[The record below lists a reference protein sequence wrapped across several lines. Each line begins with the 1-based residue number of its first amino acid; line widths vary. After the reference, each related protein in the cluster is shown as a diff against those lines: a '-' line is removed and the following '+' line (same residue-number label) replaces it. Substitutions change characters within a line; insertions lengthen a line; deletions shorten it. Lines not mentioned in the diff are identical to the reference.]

1 MSGVWQHPYVNV
13 FKHVQLDEWKRSS
26 REGDVTAV
34 MDRGLKCTVYKIR
47 GAVPAGNYIQL
58 PKTSSQ
64 SLGLSGRHLYLLFRP
79 IPGKHFVVHVDVS
92 AEDGQ
97 TIRISFSNLF
107 KEFKSTTTWLQ
118 FPFVC
123 GAVKGSVYDSTAQ
136 GARHGLVG
144 PAPSGSRWTCLLL
157 DLRSILSMYL
167 SRRYS
172 HLRTVKLCSNLL
184 VKNLVTSDL
193 VFNPE
198 VTYHEARQ
206 SKALQNGFAPMP
218 REMAFP
224 VPKGEKW
231 QDLYDF
237 IRFPSDASK
246 LPYDSIQKGETPSP
260 TPGAPPIRSPA
271 RQRPRSVTLSKPVQ
285 DRVSLIQQI
294 TTPRPLPRF
303 APVQVESIPERHL
316 SVHGRPREET
326 EGGSSAGEE
335 DDGGIHVYASRGQ
348 NLTVHRHPDTEK
360 VAHITSHRPA
370 PLSADPGG
378 RKLLPDPILKLKKI
392 IGFGGCTERCALWTG
407 CGGSV
412 VFPCHAVIVVLDVRS
427 GDQRFFLGHT
437 DKVSA
442 LAFNGSCSFLASA
455 QTGSLSM
462 VRLWD
467 FERGGCISMFRTHVH
482 SVSSLSFSHSGAGLC
497 GVGKDGHGK
506 NMVVVW
512 DTSRAGRGG
521 EVVVLAKAHTDVD
534 IQTMKVAFFDDTRM
548 VSCGRGNVRLW
559 RLRNGALRSCP
570 VNLAEYHNLEF
581 TDLAFEVGHSPEREV
596 DERTLYVCSRSGHI
610 LEIDYKSVV
619 LRHVRRL
626 QLPPTPH
633 GERREKMTFSS
644 GPGVAI
650 NSLCVSATYCATG
663 SEDGSLRL
671 WPLDFSGVFLEAE
684 HEGPLSSVSISPDG
698 LRVLSATRSGEV
710 GVLDVPSRGYQTLM
724 RSHTDALLAFST
736 CHGQIATVSEDRTI
750 RIWDVAS
757 LQQLYDFTAGEETPC
772 TVAFHPVRP
781 ALACGFSS
789 GVVRYFDVAAT
800 ALQAEHS
807 RQHRGAITG
816 LLFSPDGG
824 LMYSCGSLG
833 SLALYSVGH
842 REQHVVRVLGNVV
855 CKTPE
860 RGPQALSLSRDGRLL
875 AFVGPSEYTV
885 TVMDGRSLDELLRVD
900 VSILDL
906 DSTTLDSARGL
917 TFSPLRPYRLLVST
931 SGNKILWLDPATGRL
946 SREVTPG
953 SCLRRPWGA
962 AADHI
967 SRVCSPQVTHV
978 HKECCSSLAVSADD
992 RYLVTAGDRVVKV
1005 WDHRLAGT
1013 SRPQVFIGHSEPIQQ
1028 AAFSPDQRHVITAGD
1043 AIFIWS
1049 FEAAPDPADT
1059 DPADTSSEGG
1069 LPAVRQSTI
1078 RGRLPLTLHSSTD
1091 GGDQRRDS
1099 TFVSSWMP
1107 RVTAPRPC
1115 ISSPPRLDISPVQ
1128 GAQHTESDDG
1138 SDDLGESKVE
1148 EVETQDPGESDGQSS
1163 LIIIENRPTRSRGG
1177 TDQDL
1182 LPDPPRPDVY
1192 SHFSPRF
1199 KSSCPAKAACH
1210 PPAGQE
1216 RLVLRAAIGY
1226 NGNGRGNVMW
1236 NPDTG
1241 FFAYTSGCVIVVED
1255 LHSGSQR
1262 HWLGHGEEISTLAL
1276 SHDATILAS
1285 SSGSGDG
1292 SSLCQIRV
1300 WDSPGGSC
1308 LRVLTLHRTEVQAMS
1323 FSRDDRLLL
1332 TVGDFRDGSL
1342 ALWSTRTYEMLARS
1356 TLSHPVHAAAFNPL
1370 HADTFACVGSRTVN
1384 FWRVEEN
1391 GTSSQMKVYS
1401 AAVPDEVG
1409 TAELT
1414 SLTYNPTSLL
1424 YTGCSTGQVCVWDAQ
1439 THRCFMTWEADQ
1451 GEIGVLLCRGNR
1463 LLTGSNTRRIRL
1475 WSVAAVQELREKGS
1489 GASSS
1494 SVLMEQEMTLDGAIV
1509 SATFDESL
1517 EMGIVGTT
1525 AGTVWYINWEE
1536 STSIRLISGHRN
1548 KVTGAVVGPGETHC
1562 ATCGEDGSV
1571 RVWSLHSCELL
1582 LQFQVLNQSCLCLD
1596 WSRQPLSGQRIAAG
1610 YSDGTIRFFSVTKTE
1625 MEMKI
1630 HPHPCAVTAL
1640 AFSLTGD
1647 VLVSGGK
1654 DGLMAVSSPR
1664 TGMTIRV
1671 LSDHKGSPI
1680 STVQFSPRKPEELG
1694 LDGGEFWLA
1703 ASLDRRVSIWAS
1715 DWAKDKCELMDWL
1728 SFPAPDSEKDADS
1741 PVPTLAAFCPWQPG
1755 TVVYTGFGMEKEA
1768 LFYSLAQKQV
1778 LLRIPLSHF
1787 ATSLSMSPAASLLV
1801 TGSSERLLRVIDSS
1815 AGTRQDF
1822 SAHDDG
1828 VHLCRVSPSGNL
1840 LLTASYNQVL
1850 VWAVQSS

>member
-1 MSGVWQHPYVNV
+1 M
-13 FKHVQLDEWKRSS
+13 
-26 REGDVTAV
+26 
-34 MDRGLKCTVYKIR
+34 
-47 GAVPAGNYIQL
+47 
-58 PKTSSQ
+58 
-64 SLGLSGRHLYLLFRP
+64 
-79 IPGKHFVVHVDVS
+79 
-92 AEDGQ
+92 
-97 TIRISFSNLF
+97 
-107 KEFKSTTTWLQ
+107 
-118 FPFVC
+118 
-123 GAVKGSVYDSTAQ
+123 
-136 GARHGLVG
+136 
-144 PAPSGSRWTCLLL
+144 
-157 DLRSILSMYL
+157 
-167 SRRYS
+167 
-172 HLRTVKLCSNLL
+172 
-184 VKNLVTSDL
+184 
-193 VFNPE
+193 
-198 VTYHEARQ
+198 
-206 SKALQNGFAPMP
+206 
-218 REMAFP
+218 
-224 VPKGEKW
+224 
-231 QDLYDF
+231 
-237 IRFPSDASK
+237 
-246 LPYDSIQKGETPSP
+246 
-260 TPGAPPIRSPA
+260 TPGW
-271 RQRPRSVTLSKPVQ
+271 
-285 DRVSLIQQI
+285 
-294 TTPRPLPRF
+294 F
-303 APVQVESIPERHL
+303 
-316 SVHGRPREET
+316 
-326 EGGSSAGEE
+326 
-335 DDGGIHVYASRGQ
+335 
-348 NLTVHRHPDTEK
+348 
-360 VAHITSHRPA
+360 
-370 PLSADPGG
+370 
-378 RKLLPDPILKLKKI
+378 
-392 IGFGGCTERCALWTG
+392 
-407 CGGSV
+407 
-412 VFPCHAVIVVLDVRS
+412 
-427 GDQRFFLGHT
+427 
-437 DKVSA
+437 
-442 LAFNGSCSFLASA
+442 
-455 QTGSLSM
+455 
-462 VRLWD
+462 
-467 FERGGCISMFRTHVH
+467 
-482 SVSSLSFSHSGAGLC
+482 
-497 GVGKDGHGK
+497 
-506 NMVVVW
+506 
-512 DTSRAGRGG
+512 
-521 EVVVLAKAHTDVD
+521 
-534 IQTMKVAFFDDTRM
+534 
-548 VSCGRGNVRLW
+548 SCGRGNVRLW

-570 VNLAEYHNLEF
+570 VNWPSTTTWSSQTWRSRLG
-581 TDLAFEVGHSPEREV
+581 TVRREK
-596 DERTLYVCSRSGHI
+596 LMSGRSAAGTSWRSTTRAWRCVMSAA
-610 LEIDYKSVV
+610 YSC
-619 LRHVRRL
+619 LRHH
-626 QLPPTPH
+626 T

-710 GVLDVPSRGYQTLM
+710 GVPGRSLAGLPDAHALSHRRSACLLHVSRSD
-724 RSHTDALLAFST
+724 R
-736 CHGQIATVSEDRTI
+736 HGVRGPHHPDL
-750 RIWDVAS
+750 DVAS

-807 RQHRGAITG
+807 IAEPVTG

-824 LMYSCGSLG
+824 LMYSCGALG

-842 REQHVVRVLGNVV
+842 REQRVVRVLV
-855 CKTPE
+855 CKGG
-860 RGPQALSLSRDGRLL
+860 GPRSGGAQALSLSRDGRLL
-875 AFVGPSEYTV
+875 AFVGPTEYTV

-917 TFSPLRPYRLLVST
+917 SFSPLRPYPLLVST
-931 SGNKILWLDPATGRL
+931 SGNKILWLDPTTGRL
-946 SREVTPG
+946 SREVT
-953 SCLRRPWGA
+953 
-962 AADHI
+962 
-967 SRVCSPQVTHV
+967 HV
-978 HKECCSSLAVSADD
+978 HKEFCSSLAVSADD

-1013 SRPQVFIGHSEPIQQ
+1013 SRPQ
-1028 AAFSPDQRHVITAGD
+1028 
-1043 AIFIWS
+1043 
-1049 FEAAPDPADT
+1049 
-1059 DPADTSSEGG
+1059 GG
-1069 LPAVRQSTI
+1069 LPAVHQSTI
-1078 RGRLPLTLHSSTD
+1078 RGRLPLTLHSSAD
-1091 GGDQRRDS
+1091 DGDQRRDS
-1099 TFVSSWMP
+1099 TFVSSGMP
-1107 RVTAPRPC
+1107 QVTAPRPC

-1138 SDDLGESKVE
+1138 SDDLEESKVE
-1148 EVETQDPGESDGQSS
+1148 EVEIQDPGESDGQSS
-1163 LIIIENRPTRSRGG
+1163 LIIIEKPADPEPSGG
-1177 TDQDL
+1177 ADQDL

-1192 SHFSPRF
+1192 SHFTPRF
-1199 KSSCPAKAACH
+1199 KSSCPAEAACH

-1226 NGNGRGNVMW
+1226 NGNGRGNVVW
-1236 NPDTG
+1236 SPDTG

-1276 SHDATILAS
+1276 THDATILAS

-1308 LRVLTLHRTEVQAMS
+1308 LRVLTLHHTEVQAMS

-1332 TVGDFRDGSL
+1332 TVGDYRDGSL

-1384 FWRVEEN
+1384 FWRVEE
-1391 GTSSQMKVYS
+1391 KRDID
-1401 AAVPDEVG
+1401 APVPDEVG

-1451 GEIGVLLCRGNR
+1451 GEIGVVLCRGNR

-1489 GASSS
+1489 AASSS

-1509 SATFDESL
+1509 SATFDDSL

-1596 WSRQPLSGQRIAAG
+1596 WSRQPSSGQRIAAG

-1630 HPHPCAVTAL
+1630 HPHPVCR
-1640 AFSLTGD
+1640 D

-1671 LSDHKGSPI
+1671 LNDHKGSPI

-1694 LDGGEFWLA
+1694 LHGGDIWLA

-1728 SFPAPDSEKDADS
+1728 SFPAPDSEKEADS

-1840 LLTASYNQVL
+1840 LLTASYSQVL

>member
-13 FKHVQLDEWKRSS
+13 FKHVQLEDWKRAS
-26 REGDVTAV
+26 RGGDVTAV

-47 GAVPAGNYIQL
+47 GAIPAGNYIQV

-64 SLGLSGRHLYLLFRP
+64 SLGLTGRHLYVLFRP

-107 KEFKSTTTWLQ
+107 KEFKSTSSWLQ

-123 GAVKGSVYDSTAQ
+123 GAVKGSVYDRTAQ
-136 GARHGLVG
+136 SACHGLVG

-157 DLRSILSMYL
+157 DLRCILSMYL
-167 SRRYS
+167 SRRYG
-172 HLRTVKLCSNLL
+172 HLRSVKLCSNLL
-184 VKNLVTSDL
+184 VKTLVTSDL
-193 VFNPE
+193 IFIPE
-198 VTYHEARQ
+198 VTYTEARQ
-206 SKALQNGFAPMP
+206 SRALQDGFAPMP

-224 VPKGEKW
+224 VPKGGSW
-231 QDLYDF
+231 HDLYDF

-246 LPYDSIQKGETPSP
+246 LPYDSIQKGQTPPSAA
-260 TPGAPPIRSPA
+260 PGAPPSRSPV
-271 RQRPRSVTLSKPVQ
+271 RERPRSVTVSKAVQ

-294 TTPRPLPRF
+294 TTPRPLPRVT
-303 APVQVESIPERHL
+303 PLQVESVPERSL
-316 SVHGRPREET
+316 SVRGRAGEDTKR
-326 EGGSSAGEE
+326 GSAAGEE
-335 DDGGIHVYASRGQ
+335 EDGGIHVHAPSGRT
-348 NLTVHRHPDTEK
+348 LTIHRHKGDSEK
-360 VAHITSHRPA
+360 VAHITSHRPM
-370 PLSADPGG
+370 PLSADPEG
-378 RKLLPDPILKLKKI
+378 RKLQPDPILRLQKI
-392 IGFGGCTERCALWTG
+392 IGFGGCTERCVLWTG
-407 CGGSV
+407 AGSSV
-412 VFPCHAVIVVLDVRS
+412 VYPCHAVIVVLDVES
-427 GDQRFFLGHT
+427 GDQRFLLGHT

-442 LAFNGSCSFLASA
+442 LAFNGSCSLLASA
-455 QTGSLSM
+455 QTGGLSM

-467 FERGGCISMFRTHVH
+467 YEKGGCLSMFRTHVH
-482 SVSSLSFSHSGAGLC
+482 FRCNLSFSHSGAVLC

-512 DTSRAGRGG
+512 NTSQAARGG

-534 IQTMKVAFFDDTRM
+534 IQTMKIAFFDDTRM
-548 VSCGRGNVRLW
+548 VSCGRDNVRLW
-559 RLRNGALRSCP
+559 RVRSGALRSCP
-570 VNLAEYHNLEF
+570 VNLGEYHNLEF

-596 DERTLYVCSRSGHI
+596 DERTLYVSSRSGHI
-610 LEIDYKSVV
+610 LEIDYKNMA
-619 LRHVRRL
+619 LRNVRRL
-626 QLPPTPH
+626 QPSPTQH
-633 GERREKMTFSS
+633 GERREKMTFTS

-663 SEDGSLRL
+663 SEDGYLRL

-684 HEGPLSSVSISPDG
+684 HEGPLSCVSISPDG
-698 LRVLSATRSGEV
+698 LRVLSSTRSGEL

-724 RSHTDALLAFST
+724 RSHTDSLLAFST
-736 CHGQIATVSEDRTI
+736 HPSLAQIATVSSDRTI
-750 RIWDVAS
+750 RIWDATS
-757 LQQLYDFTAGEETPC
+757 LQQLYDFTANEETPC
-772 TVAFHPVRP
+772 TVAFHPDRP

-800 ALQAEHS
+800 TLQAEH

-824 LMYSCGSLG
+824 LMYSCCALG
-833 SLALYSVGH
+833 SLALYSTGP
-842 REQHVVRVLGNVV
+842 REQHVVRALGNVV

-860 RGPQALSLSRDGRLL
+860 QGPQALSLSRDGRLL
-875 AFVGPSEYTV
+875 AFVGPTEYTV

-900 VSILDL
+900 VSIMDL
-906 DSTTLDSARGL
+906 DSTTLDCALGL
-917 TFSPLRPYRLLVST
+917 AFSPLRPYSLLVST
-931 SGNKILWLDPATGRL
+931 SGNKILWLDPTTGRL
-946 SREVTPG
+946 SKE
-953 SCLRRPWGA
+953 
-962 AADHI
+962 
-967 SRVCSPQVTHV
+967 VTHV
-978 HKECCSSLAVSADD
+978 HKEYCSSLAVSEDN
-992 RYLVTAGDRVVKV
+992 RYLVTAGDRAVKV
-1005 WDHRLAGT
+1005 YHGRAGS

-1028 AAFSPDQRHVITAGD
+1028 ASFSPDQRHVITAGD

-1049 FEAAPDPADT
+1049 FEAAPDADT
-1059 DPADTSSEGG
+1059 ADASS
-1069 LPAVRQSTI
+1069 AVRQSTI
-1078 RGRLPLTLHSSTD
+1078 RGRLPLVLHRSAD
-1091 GGDQRRDS
+1091 GGEQRSDA
-1099 TFVSSWMP
+1099 TFISGAMP
-1107 RVTAPRPC
+1107 RVPAPRPC
-1115 ISSPPRLDISPVQ
+1115 LSSPPRLDISPVQ
-1128 GAQHTESDDG
+1128 RAAHTESDDG
-1138 SDDLGESKVE
+1138 SDDLGKVVHEESKVE
-1148 EVETQDPGESDGQSS
+1148 EVEVQDPGESDGHSS
-1163 LIIIENRPTRSRGG
+1163 LIIIENQPNRSRLPWSRGG
-1177 TDQDL
+1177 INAAQDRDL
-1182 LPDPPRPDVY
+1182 RLDPPRPDVY
-1192 SHFSPRF
+1192 SHFTPRF

-1210 PPAGQE
+1210 PPTGQE

-1226 NGNGRGNVMW
+1226 NGNGRGNVVW

-1241 FFAYTSGCVIVVED
+1241 FFAYTSGSVIVVED

-1262 HWLGHGEEISTLAL
+1262 HWLGHPEEVSTLAL
-1276 SHDATILAS
+1276 SHDALILAS

-1300 WDSPGGSC
+1300 WDTQGGSC
-1308 LRVLTLHRTEVQAMS
+1308 LRILTLHRTEVQAMS

-1332 TVGDFRDGSL
+1332 TVGDYRDGSL
-1342 ALWSTRTYEMLARS
+1342 ALWSTRSYELLAS
-1356 TLSHPVHAAAFNPL
+1356 SNLTHPAHAAIFNPSQ
-1370 HADTFACVGSRTVN
+1370 ADTFACVGSRTVN

-1391 GTSSQMKVYS
+1391 GTSSQMKVYR

-1414 SLTYNPTSLL
+1414 SLAYNPTSLL

-1451 GEIGVLLCRGNR
+1451 GEIGVLLCRGNW

-1489 GASSS
+1489 NASSS
-1494 SVLMEQEMTLDGAIV
+1494 SVLMEQEMTLDGAVV
-1509 SATFDESL
+1509 SATFDDSL

-1525 AGTVWYINWEE
+1525 AGTVWYINWAEN
-1536 STSIRLISGHRN
+1536 TSIRLISGHRN
-1548 KVTGAVVGPGETHC
+1548 KVTDAVVGPGETHC

-1596 WSRQPLSGQRIAAG
+1596 WDRHPSSGQRIAAG

-1630 HPHPCAVTAL
+1630 HPHPCAVTAV

-1654 DGLMAVSSPR
+1654 DGVMAVSSPR

-1680 STVQFSPRKPEELG
+1680 STVQFSPRKAIDLG
-1694 LDGGEFWLA
+1694 LHDGEIWLA
-1703 ASLDRRVSIWAS
+1703 ASVDRRVSIWSS
-1715 DWAKDKCELMDWL
+1715 DWAKDKCELLDWL
-1728 SFPAPDSEKDADS
+1728 SFPAPDSEKDIDS

-1815 AGTRQDF
+1815 AGTQQDF

-1850 VWAVQSS
+1850 VWDLQSC